1 MIAVVPAK
9 LVSEVWDHFSPM
21 LKKSLEVHPFLSI
34 EDLRGLVAQGYAD
47 LIIDTNGSQAMV
59 MEVVTYPSKR
69 VANVIAMGGKKV
81 MGQLLHNLIDFG
93 ETWAQRHDCDYFA
106 MIGRPGWINF
116 VTSRNGHSLKQIQA
130 WKKLESKCQAAV

>member
-1 MIAVVPAK
+1 MIKQVPIKMIA
-9 LVSEVWDHFSPM
+9 EVWDYFKPM
-21 LKKSLEVHPFLSI
+21 LKQSLEVHPFLSI
-34 EDLRGLVAQGYAD
+34 DDLLGLIMSGHAD
-47 LIIDTNGSQAMV
+47 LIVDTDGNQAMV
-59 MEVVTYPSKR
+59 MEVVIYPSTR
-69 VANVIAMGGKKV
+69 VANVVAMGGKKV
-81 MGQLLHNLIDFG
+81 MGQPLHNLIDFG